1 MFRKKYHVLSPDG
14 FPISHEPFKSRRAA
28 MKAIPEWC
36 KRYELQG
43 YYSTSDRQRIS
54 LEDLPYCLE
63 IVLADKVIMTCC

>member
-1 MFRKKYHVLSPDG
+1 
-14 FPISHEPFKSRRAA
+14 